1 MNRIIIYSLFVLT
14 SLFSVMLF
22 ISIYYNYI
30 LYNLYSNIRY
40 TLCLIDGAIEY
51 NRIISIN
58 IVGFIITSGLVLL
71 GATTYKSGLV
81 LGFIFNNYNIS
92 ILSYILGISTIL
104 LIIIIMS
111 INSYYSIIIYYS
123 VINNRIY
130 MYNSLVTTISGNKI
144 ILIILSLV
152 LVIIVTI
159 YRLIIV
165 IYTLALLI
173 ISSVIILVSVIILS
187 NYNISNS
194 INTCI
199 YGLILYIYISIDIY
213 LNLYIFILIVLVL
226 LVLVRINSIK
236 ISIVTIYSI
245 KNIIVISLYSILPTN
260 VFTYS
265 PSETTNVFSLCIRSN
280 IHYNMKIIYIVYNI
294 HSLRIIISL
303 ILYNELRHI
312 IKKISINISKILIK
326 MSGPHNKLVYK

>member
-152 LVIIVTI
+152 LVII
-159 YRLIIV
+159 
-165 IYTLALLI
+165 
-173 ISSVIILVSVIILS
+173 LS

-326 MSGPHNKLVYK
+326 MYSV

>member
-71 GATTYKSGLV
+71 GATTV

-152 LVIIVTI
+152 LVII
-159 YRLIIV
+159 
-165 IYTLALLI
+165 
-173 ISSVIILVSVIILS
+173 LS

-245 KNIIVISLYSILPTN
+245 KNIIVISLYSILGLGLGL
-260 VFTYS
+260 
-265 PSETTNVFSLCIRSN
+265 NVFSLCIRSN

>member
-213 LNLYIFILIVLVL
+213 LNLYIFIL
-226 LVLVRINSIK
+226 RRNSIK

-245 KNIIVISLYSILPTN
+245 KNIIVISLYSILGLGLGL
-260 VFTYS
+260 
-265 PSETTNVFSLCIRSN
+265 NVFSLCIRSN

-326 MSGPHNKLVYK
+326 MYSV